1 MRILVTGGAG
11 YIGSMLVPQLLKLNH
26 KVRVIDNLMYDP
38 EPLLENFFN
47 SNFEFIKGDVTNSK
61 DLSNA
66 LESIDIVVHLAAI
79 VGYPACKKF
88 PVLAKSVNF
97 KATELLCSLTN
108 KQTSIVFGST
118 GSNYGAISNQ
128 ICTEETPLSPLSLY
142 GETKT
147 MAESIVHERGNSV
160 CYRFATA
167 YGVSRRMRLD
177 LLINDF
183 VFQAVKNKNLTIYE
197 KSFKRTFIHVRDI
210 VDSFIFAIDNFQ
222 NLKNEIFNVGSDK
235 QNLSKQDIAEI
246 LKKKIDFYL
255 HYAEIGKDEDQRN
268 YEVSYEKIKSKGFV
282 PKISI
287 NQGIDEL
294 IKTSRLLNIYNKY
307 SNI

>member
-47 SNFEFIKGDVTNSK
+47 SNFEFIKGDVTNSE
-61 DLSNA
+61 DLSDA
-66 LESIDIVVHLAAI
+66 LESIDLVVHLAAI

-88 PVLAKSVNF
+88 PGLAKSVNF

-108 KQTSIVFGST
+108 EKTSIVFGST

-210 VDSFIFAIDNFQ
+210 VDSFVFAIDNFQ
-222 NLKNEIFNVGSDK
+222 NLKNGIFNVGSDK

-294 IKTSRLLNIYNKY
+294 IKTSKLLNIYNKY